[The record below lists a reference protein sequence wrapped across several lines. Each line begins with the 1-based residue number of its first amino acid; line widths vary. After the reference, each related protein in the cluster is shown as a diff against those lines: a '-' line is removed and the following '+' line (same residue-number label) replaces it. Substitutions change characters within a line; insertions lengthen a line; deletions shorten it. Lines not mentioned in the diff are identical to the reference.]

1 MSKLKL
7 LNESSKFLRQSV
19 KEYDL
24 NLYSEK
30 SFLEEVSN
38 DLLNLM
44 YTQGGIGLSA
54 NQTGLNFRV
63 FVMGNEER
71 RYICWNPKVL
81 EKSEIQQ
88 ENIEGCLSFP
98 DLYLKI
104 KRCQYIKVEYY
115 DQFGSVRKHDLV
127 DDWAQCFQ
135 HELDH
140 LNGVVFTER
149 VSRLRLR
156 MAKKRRIK
164 VRTQI

>member
-104 KRCQYIKVEYY
+104 KRCQYMLEI
-115 DQFGSVRKHDLV
+115 
-127 DDWAQCFQ
+127 
-135 HELDH
+135 
-140 LNGVVFTER
+140 
-149 VSRLRLR
+149 
-156 MAKKRRIK
+156 
-164 VRTQI
+164 